1 MNWNKQLGNMLHE
14 TLVRRIKALNKPLES
29 IPTGHVTRLEP
40 LDTIRAV
47 VFDIYGTLFLSGSG
61 DIGPATA
68 IDDEE
73 AFHEASLSSGLEPD
87 RMQRAGALTLREEIG
102 REHEARR
109 AQGVDYPE
117 VVITEIWRRVLER
130 IMSTA
135 DDEPTEAQI
144 RRLAVEYE
152 CRVNPVWPMEGML
165 QTIDMLNESGLRLGI
180 VSNAQFYTPLMFEAL
195 CDHSIEKLG
204 FEPGLCV
211 WSYNQR
217 EGKPSGHLFRTVCNN
232 LQENFNIMP
241 SRTLYVGN
249 DMLKDIWPASTA
261 GMRTALFAGDARS
274 LRLRGDDRRCT
285 SVNPDLVIDRLE
297 QIPRCLN
304 LV

>member
-1 MNWNKQLGNMLHE
+1 MSTLHD
-14 TLVRRIKALNKPLES
+14 TLIRRIQALNKPLES
-29 IPTGHVTRLEP
+29 IPTGHATRLEP
-40 LDTIRAV
+40 VDTIHAV
-47 VFDIYGTLFLSGSG
+47 IFDIYGTLFVSASG
-61 DIGPATA
+61 DIGPAMA
-68 IDDEE
+68 DDHEE
-73 AFHEASLSSGLEPD
+73 AFHQALLSARLEPG
-87 RMQRAGALTLREEIG
+87 RTQGAGALTLREEII
-102 REHEARR
+102 RDHETRR

-130 IMSTA
+130 LLSTA
-135 DDEPTEAQI
+135 SDAPSEAQI

-165 QTIDMLNESGLRLGI
+165 QTVKALNESGLRLGI

-195 CDHSIEKLG
+195 CGQSIEQLG
-204 FEPGLCV
+204 FEPELCV
-211 WSYNQR
+211 WSYKQR

-232 LQENFNIMP
+232 LQEHFNINP

-274 LRLRGDDRRCT
+274 LRLRSNDTRCNG
-285 SVNPDLVIDRLE
+285 VKPDLVIDRLE
-297 QIPRCLN
+297 QIPRCLS
-304 LV
+304 VV